1 MEKKFEM
8 TFELVCE
15 YAKEAFPPRTD
26 LSKAKDYTKTYWDL
40 PYSGRRVMALY
51 EGEKRTLR
59 GHDKPEVCWICVD
72 EYAGVFSVP
81 SRYIRQADMVC
92 GFGFNPS
99 GRQRLIDYFYDK
111 QKEVNSL

>member
-1 MEKKFEM
+1 MKEKFEM
-8 TFELVCE
+8 TFELVCD
-15 YAKEAFPPRTD
+15 YAKQAFAPREGK
-26 LSKAKDYTKTYWDL
+26 SKAKDYTQTYWDL

-59 GHDKPEVCWICVD
+59 GHDEPEVCWICVD

-81 SRYIRQADMVC
+81 SRYIRKADMLC

-99 GRQRLIDYFYDK
+99 GRQRIIDYFYDK
-111 QKEVNSL
+111 QKEDC